1 MLLALV
7 TGAAL
12 VACSSGSDTDPTY
25 GAETATVGESLALLG
40 WNV

>member
-12 VACSSGSDTDPTY
+12 VACSSDADTGRTY
-25 GAETATVGESLALLG
+25 GAATATLGGSLALLG
-40 WNV
+40 WKA